1 MIICLHVMLWECEVP
16 ICFPFYWWGEFL
28 HLWKLSC
35 LVSWMRNSPKGDLMA
50 LGATWVSFHFDW
62 KSSWQAKIP
71 ILNPLTN
78 YDENTKVC
86 QHARR
91 TDLSRQSLRIRHVK
105 MSFIFGKR
113 YFTFPVSQKGQISFP
128 FPLWQKGQL
137 YFSRYFSCTIFH
149 KKSTGFGL
157 KSVEVL
163 VLKKVLIYGWM
174 ILRYFK
180 TL

>member
-1 MIICLHVMLWECEVP
+1 MFSIIN
-16 ICFPFYWWGEFL
+16 FL
-28 HLWKLSC
+28 ISALALAS
-35 LVSWMRNSPKGDLMA
+35 DL
-50 LGATWVSFHFDW
+50 
-62 KSSWQAKIP
+62 
-71 ILNPLTN
+71 
-78 YDENTKVC
+78 
-86 QHARR
+86 AR
-91 TDLSRQSLRIRHVK
+91 DSGRHVK

-163 VLKKVLIYGWM
+163 VLKKSSYLWLNDLAIFQNLLAQIVSDHAKIVKLC
-174 ILRYFK
+174 K
-180 TL
+180 K